1 MSRRSR
7 KNVGVIGLG
16 IIGRRV
22 AENLRKRGFYAF
34 VWNRTPRP
42 VPNFVGSITEVAD
55 LCRVIQLFVAD
66 DEALLSTIE
75 QLSPSLHSHHIII
88 AHPTVA
94 PETMQSAAAIVQGR
108 GARFLDAP
116 FTGSKG
122 AAEKGELIYYVA
134 GDRTAIEDARRI
146 LEASS
151 KEIVEFGEVG
161 EATVLKVATNMVTAA
176 TVQSAAEA
184 FAIVAKSGIDPAK
197 FDRALRSNSSHSGTL
212 ALKLPMMLSG
222 DFAPHFSVK
231 HMLKDLR
238 IAGRIAQSF
247 GLECG
252 VSDATRDAQYHAA
265 DQGQADE
272 DYCAIARKYFPD
284 GVLPKPAEPEVETP
298 APEPALVETAVAENT
313 AAAVPTEL
321 SAENPTVYP
330 SVETEPPF
338 ELSPVTP
345 DFVASPEPMA
355 AGSSFEDTGL
365 SVPSAPVSPE
375 EMLPGLDATAAPAAE
390 MSEAT
395 SAEMEI
401 VPAPS
406 SEEEVP
412 EEKSRNFFSRLF
424 ARGTDY

>member
-7 KNVGVIGLG
+7 KNIGVIGLG

-22 AENLRKRGFYAF
+22 AENLRKRGYAAF

-42 VPNFVGSITEVAD
+42 VPNFVGSVAEVAD
-55 LCRVIQLFVAD
+55 LCRVIQIFVAD
-66 DEALLSTIE
+66 DEALLSILE
-75 QLSPSLHSHHIII
+75 QLSPSLHSHHIIL

-94 PETMQSAAAIVQGR
+94 PETMHSAAAMVQGR

-134 GDRTAIEDARRI
+134 GDRSALDDVRRF

-151 KEIVEFGEVG
+151 KEIVEFGQIG

-197 FDRALRSNSSHSGTL
+197 LDRALRSNSSNSGTL
-212 ALKLPMMLSG
+212 GLKLPKMMAG
-222 DFAPHFSVK
+222 DFEAHFSVK

-252 VSDATRDAQYHAA
+252 VSDATRDAQYHTA
-265 DQGQADE
+265 DQGGADD
-272 DYCAIARKYFPD
+272 DYCAIVRKYFPD
-284 GVLPKPAEPEVETP
+284 GVMPKPPEPVVETP
-298 APEPALVETAVAENT
+298 APLPVTQPEPEPMPALQE
-313 AAAVPTEL
+313 
-321 SAENPTVYP
+321 
-330 SVETEPPF
+330 SVEPPAESIVGDTPPPF
-338 ELSPVTP
+338 ELTPVTP
-345 DFVASPEPMA
+345 DFVASAPPTAAASMNEEPLA
-355 AGSSFEDTGL
+355 ASSP
-365 SVPSAPVSPE
+365 VPPE
-375 EMLPGLDATAAPAAE
+375 EMLPGMAPFGNEEPAAPAP
-390 MSEAT
+390 
-395 SAEMEI
+395 EI
-401 VPAPS
+401 S
-406 SEEEVP
+406 SVSSNGEQP
-412 EEKSRNFFSRLF
+412 GEKSRGFFGRFF
-424 ARGTDY
+424 ARTSE